1 MNMLFTSSA
10 VDWTSLEPYIQALIQ
25 AGLATRTFRRLDADR
40 QHAVL
45 QALLDEAAEHGP
57 DELNVHSVAR
67 RAGVAVGSLY
77 QYFGEREQMITFIL
91 ELCRR
96 YCLDIFT
103 LARTILLEM
112 PLREALETYL
122 SYGVEWSM
130 SQAGLMRLFARAAY
144 AGGGEPAERLVVP
157 IADAMRGV
165 IFDLLR
171 AGIERGEVRREIDL
185 EATARLVHAL
195 LAAAGDAQMLPH
207 LNAYYQVVNVENRSG
222 VSSDPKDETHADSR
236 DVPPERSRKA
246 VLDLILNGISPSI

>member
-1 MNMLFTSSA
+1 MIFTSSA

-25 AGLATRTFRRLDADR
+25 AGLATRTFRRLDANR

-57 DELNVHSVAR
+57 GVLNVHFVAR

-77 QYFGEREQMITFIL
+77 QYFGEREQMIAFIL

-96 YCLDIFT
+96 YCLDTFAQ
-103 LARTILLEM
+103 ARPYLLEM
-112 PLREALETYL
+112 PLRDALEMYL

-144 AGGGEPAERLVVP
+144 TGGGEPTERLVTP

-165 IFDLLR
+165 ILDLLR

-185 EATARLVHAL
+185 DATARLVHAL
-195 LAAAGDAQMLPH
+195 LAAVGDAQMLPH
-207 LNAYYQVVNVENRSG
+207 LNAYYQVVFIKDRSG
-222 VSSDPKDETHADSR
+222 ISSAPKDEIHADTWEVS
-236 DVPPERSRKA
+236 PERSRKA
-246 VLDLILNGISPSI
+246 VLDLIMHGISPST